1 MRVKQHVGALNKD
14 AGRFVCKHVESFPDI
29 GKISG
34 PESRYS
40 GSGTGRAAP
49 RFTAGSMQEDTM
61 FRRKEETMTD
71 YLPEVYQHFER
82 RYPAVKEAFDALG
95 AAEHDA
101 GPLAERERRLIKL
114 GIAVGAESE
123 GGVRSH
129 VRKLLGV
136 GVSEEEILHTIVLAL
151 TTIGFPATNA
161 ALSWAEEV
169 LSEEV

>member
-1 MRVKQHVGALNKD
+1 M
-14 AGRFVCKHVESFPDI
+14 P
-29 GKISG
+29 
-34 PESRYS
+34 
-40 GSGTGRAAP
+40 
-49 RFTAGSMQEDTM
+49 
-61 FRRKEETMTD
+61 D
-71 YLPEVYQHFER
+71 YLPEVYQNFEHR
-82 RYPAVKEAFDALG
+82 FPAVKEAFDALG

-101 GPLAERERRLIKL
+101 GPLGERERRLIKL

-123 GGVRSH
+123 GAVRSH
-129 VRKLLGV
+129 VRKLLGI